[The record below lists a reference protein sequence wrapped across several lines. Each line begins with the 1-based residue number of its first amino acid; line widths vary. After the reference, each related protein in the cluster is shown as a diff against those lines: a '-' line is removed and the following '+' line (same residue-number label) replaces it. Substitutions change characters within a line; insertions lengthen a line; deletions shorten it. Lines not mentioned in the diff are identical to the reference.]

1 MLEIAILAIVI
12 ALIFDF
18 VNGFNDSANSVAT
31 VIGTRVLRPLQAV
44 ALSAA
49 ANFAGPFIFGVAVA
63 TTIAKGIVSPDEIT
77 VYMIIGGLAGAI
89 AWSSLCTYFGLPISN
104 SHSLIG
110 GIMGAGIAGLGFEQ
124 LVFGGLTKVFAGI
137 IIAPIGGMIFG
148 IALAGAIIVF
158 LANRRPAIVNR
169 TFGRLQIISSAWF
182 ALTHGANDG
191 QKTMGIIV
199 LILFSADLIS
209 EIHMPLWV
217 IFAAASAMGLGT
229 FFGGYKV
236 IKTLGVRVTRLR
248 PYQGFAAETGGG
260 LMLAVFAIFGIPA
273 STTHA
278 ITGTIMGAGAARRKT
293 CSSLESQQA
302 DHIFLG
308 NYHTRSR
315 WTWNCI
321 YLRNPFVCIAIH
333 KEVSSSTKNISI
345 H

>member
-1 MLEIAILAIVI
+1 MYELAIAAIIV

-31 VIGTRVLRPLQAV
+31 VIGTRVLKPLHAV

-49 ANFAGPFIFGVAVA
+49 ANFIGPFVFGVAVA

-110 GIMGAGIAGLGFEQ
+110 GIMGAGIIGLGFEQ
-124 LVFGGLTKVFAGI
+124 LVYGGLTKVFTGI
-137 IIAPIGGMIFG
+137 IIAPIGGIIFG
-148 IALAGAIIVF
+148 MVLVGIIIAVF
-158 LANRRPAIVNR
+158 AKRRPAVVNR
-169 TFGRLQIISSAWF
+169 TFGRLSIISSVWL

-217 IFAAASAMGLGT
+217 ILAAASAMGLGT

-236 IKTLGVRVTRLR
+236 IKTLGLKITRLK
-248 PYQGFAAETGGG
+248 PYQGFAAQTGGG
-260 LMLAVFAIFGIPA
+260 VMLAIFAILGIPA

-278 ITGTIMGAGAARRKT
+278 ITGSVMGAGAARRIRAVRWRV
-293 CSSLESQQA
+293 SRQI
-302 DHIFLG
+302 IFSWVITIPGAAGLAIAFT
-308 NYHTRSR
+308 YIIH
-315 WTWNCI
+315 
-321 YLRNPFVCIAIH
+321 LFV
-333 KEVSSSTKNISI
+333 
-345 H
+345 

>member
-1 MLEIAILAIVI
+1 MYELAIVAIII

-31 VIGTRVLRPLQAV
+31 VIGTRVLRPLHAV
-44 ALSAA
+44 AISAI

-63 TTIAKGIVSPDEIT
+63 TTIAKGIVSPDQIT

-110 GIMGAGIAGLGFEQ
+110 GIMGAGIIGLGFEQ
-124 LVFGGLTKVFAGI
+124 LVYGGLTKVFAGI
-137 IIAPIGGMIFG
+137 IIAPIGGIVFG
-148 IALAGAIIVF
+148 MALAGIIIAV
-158 LANRRPAIVNR
+158 LAKRRPAVVNR

-199 LILFSADLIS
+199 LILFSAGIIS

-236 IKTLGVRVTRLR
+236 IKTLGLKITRLK

-260 LMLAVFAIFGIPA
+260 MMLAIFAVLGIPA

-278 ITGTIMGAGAARRKT
+278 ITGTIMGAGAARRKRAVRWKV
-293 CSSLESQQA
+293 SRQI
-302 DHIFLG
+302 IFSWVITIPGAAGLAIAFT
-308 NYHTRSR
+308 YIIH
-315 WTWNCI
+315 
-321 YLRNPFVCIAIH
+321 LFV
-333 KEVSSSTKNISI
+333 
-345 H
+345 

>member
-1 MLEIAILAIVI
+1 MYELAVVAIII

-31 VIGTRVLRPLQAV
+31 VIGTRVLRPLHAV
-44 ALSAA
+44 TISAA

-63 TTIAKGIVSPDEIT
+63 TTIAKGIVSPDQIT
-77 VYMIIGGLAGAI
+77 VYMIMGGLVGAI
-89 AWSSLCTYFGLPISN
+89 VWSSLCTYFGLPISN

-110 GIMGAGIAGLGFEQ
+110 GIMGAGIIGLGFEQ
-124 LVFGGLTKVFAGI
+124 LVYGGLTKVFAGI
-137 IIAPIGGMIFG
+137 IIAPIGGIVFG
-148 IALAGAIIVF
+148 MALAGIIIAV
-158 LANRRPAIVNR
+158 LAKRRPAVVNR

-199 LILFSADLIS
+199 LILFSAGMIS

-217 IFAAASAMGLGT
+217 IFAAAGAMGLGT

-236 IKTLGVRVTRLR
+236 IKTLGLKVTRLK

-278 ITGTIMGAGAARRKT
+278 ITGTIMGAGAARRKRAVRWKV
-293 CSSLESQQA
+293 SRQI
-302 DHIFLG
+302 IFSWVITIPGAAGLAIAFT
-308 NYHTRSR
+308 YIIH
-315 WTWNCI
+315 
-321 YLRNPFVCIAIH
+321 LFV
-333 KEVSSSTKNISI
+333 
-345 H
+345 

>member
-31 VIGTRVLRPLQAV
+31 VIGTRVLRPLHAV

-158 LANRRPAIVNR
+158 LAKRKPAIVNR

-199 LILFSADLIS
+199 LILFSANLID

-236 IKTLGVRVTRLR
+236 IKTLGVKVTRLR

-260 LMLAVFAIFGIPA
+260 MMLAIFAIFGIPA

-278 ITGTIMGAGAARRKT
+278 ITGTIMGAGAARRKRAVRWKV
-293 CSSLESQQA
+293 SRQI
-302 DHIFLG
+302 IFSWVITIPGAAGLG
-308 NYHTRSR
+308 IGFTYIIH
-315 WTWNCI
+315 
-321 YLRNPFVCIAIH
+321 LFV
-333 KEVSSSTKNISI
+333 
-345 H
+345 

>member
-1 MLEIAILAIVI
+1 MIEIAIAAIIV

-31 VIGTRVLRPLQAV
+31 VIGTRVLKPLHAV

-49 ANFAGPFIFGVAVA
+49 ANFVGPFVFGVAVA

-110 GIMGAGIAGLGFEQ
+110 GIMGAGIIGLGFEQ
-124 LVFGGLTKVFAGI
+124 LVYGGLTKVFAGI
-137 IIAPIGGMIFG
+137 IIAPIGGIIFG
-148 IALAGAIIVF
+148 MALVGIIIAVF
-158 LANRRPAIVNR
+158 AKRKPAVVNR
-169 TFGRLQIISSAWF
+169 TFGRLSIISSAWL

-236 IKTLGVRVTRLR
+236 IKTLGLKITRLK
-248 PYQGFAAETGGG
+248 PYQGFAAQTGGG
-260 LMLAVFAIFGIPA
+260 VMLAIFALLGIPA

-278 ITGTIMGAGAARRKT
+278 ITGSVMGAGAARRIRAVRWRV
-293 CSSLESQQA
+293 SRQI
-302 DHIFLG
+302 IFSWVITIPGAAGLAIAFT
-308 NYHTRSR
+308 YIIH
-315 WTWNCI
+315 
-321 YLRNPFVCIAIH
+321 LFV
-333 KEVSSSTKNISI
+333 
-345 H
+345 

>member
-1 MLEIAILAIVI
+1 MIEIAIAAIIV

-31 VIGTRVLRPLQAV
+31 VIGTRVLKPIHAV

-49 ANFAGPFIFGVAVA
+49 ANFVGPFVFGVAVA
-63 TTIAKGIVSPDEIT
+63 TTIAKGIVSPDDIT

-110 GIMGAGIAGLGFEQ
+110 GIMGAGIIGLGFEQ
-124 LVFGGLTKVFAGI
+124 LVYGGLTKVFTGI
-137 IIAPIGGMIFG
+137 IIAPIGGIIFG
-148 IALAGAIIVF
+148 MALVGIIIAIFAK
-158 LANRRPAIVNR
+158 RRPAVVNR
-169 TFGRLQIISSAWF
+169 TFGRLSIISSAWL

-236 IKTLGVRVTRLR
+236 IKTLGLKITRLK
-248 PYQGFAAETGGG
+248 PYQGFAAQTGGG
-260 LMLAVFAIFGIPA
+260 VMLAIFAILGIPA

-278 ITGTIMGAGAARRKT
+278 ITGSVMGAGAARRVRAVRWRV
-293 CSSLESQQA
+293 SRQI
-302 DHIFLG
+302 IFSWVITIPGAAGLAIAFT
-308 NYHTRSR
+308 YIIH
-315 WTWNCI
+315 
-321 YLRNPFVCIAIH
+321 LFV
-333 KEVSSSTKNISI
+333 
-345 H
+345 

>member
-1 MLEIAILAIVI
+1 MIEIAIAAIII

-31 VIGTRVLRPLQAV
+31 VIGTRVLKPLHAV

-49 ANFAGPFIFGVAVA
+49 ANFVGPFVFGVAVA

-110 GIMGAGIAGLGFEQ
+110 GIMGAGIIGLGFEQ
-124 LVFGGLTKVFAGI
+124 LVYGGLTKVFAGI
-137 IIAPIGGMIFG
+137 IIAPIGGIIFG
-148 IALAGAIIVF
+148 MVLVGIIIAVF
-158 LANRRPAIVNR
+158 AKRRPAVVNR
-169 TFGRLQIISSAWF
+169 TFGRLSIISSAWL

-217 IFAAASAMGLGT
+217 ILAAASAMGLGT

-236 IKTLGVRVTRLR
+236 IKTLGLKITRLK
-248 PYQGFAAETGGG
+248 PYQGFAAQTGGG
-260 LMLAVFAIFGIPA
+260 VMLAIFAILGIPA

-278 ITGTIMGAGAARRKT
+278 ITGSVMGAGAARRIRAVRWKV
-293 CSSLESQQA
+293 SRQI
-302 DHIFLG
+302 IFSWVITIPGAAGLAIAFT
-308 NYHTRSR
+308 YIIH
-315 WTWNCI
+315 
-321 YLRNPFVCIAIH
+321 LFV
-333 KEVSSSTKNISI
+333 
-345 H
+345 

>member
-1 MLEIAILAIVI
+1 MIEIAIAAIIV

-31 VIGTRVLRPLQAV
+31 VIGTRVLKPLHAV

-49 ANFAGPFIFGVAVA
+49 ANFVGPFIFGVAVA

-89 AWSSLCTYFGLPISN
+89 AWSLLCTYFGLPISN

-110 GIMGAGIAGLGFEQ
+110 GIMGAGIIGLGFEQ
-124 LVFGGLTKVFAGI
+124 LVYGGLTKVFAGI
-137 IIAPIGGMIFG
+137 IIAPIGGIIFG
-148 IALAGAIIVF
+148 MVLVGIIIAVF
-158 LANRRPAIVNR
+158 AKRKPAVVNR
-169 TFGRLQIISSAWF
+169 TFGRLSIISSAWL

-260 LMLAVFAIFGIPA
+260 VMLAIFALLGIPA

-278 ITGTIMGAGAARRKT
+278 ITGTIMGAGAARRKRAVRWKV
-293 CSSLESQQA
+293 SRQI
-302 DHIFLG
+302 IFSWVITIPGAAGLG
-308 NYHTRSR
+308 IGFTYIIH
-315 WTWNCI
+315 
-321 YLRNPFVCIAIH
+321 LFV
-333 KEVSSSTKNISI
+333 
-345 H
+345 

>member
-1 MLEIAILAIVI
+1 MIDIAIAAIIV

-31 VIGTRVLRPLQAV
+31 VIGTRVLKPLHAV

-49 ANFAGPFIFGVAVA
+49 ANFVGPFVFGVAVA

-110 GIMGAGIAGLGFEQ
+110 GIMGAAIIGLGFET
-124 LVFGGLTKVFAGI
+124 LVYGGLTKVFAGI
-137 IIAPIGGMIFG
+137 IIAPIGGIAFG
-148 IALAGAIIVF
+148 MALAGIIIAVF
-158 LANRRPAIVNR
+158 SRRKPAVVNR
-169 TFGRLQIISSAWF
+169 TFGRLSIISSAWL
-182 ALTHGANDG
+182 ALTNGDNDG
-191 QKTMGIIV
+191 QKTMGIIDH
-199 LILFSADLIS
+199 IMFSADLIS

-236 IKTLGVRVTRLR
+236 IKTLGLKITRLK
-248 PYQGFAAETGGG
+248 PYQGFAAQTGGG
-260 LMLAVFAIFGIPA
+260 LMLAIFAILGIPA

-278 ITGTIMGAGAARRKT
+278 ITGSVMGAGAARRIRAVRWKV
-293 CSSLESQQA
+293 SRQI
-302 DHIFLG
+302 IFSWVITIPGAAGLAIAFT
-308 NYHTRSR
+308 YIIH
-315 WTWNCI
+315 
-321 YLRNPFVCIAIH
+321 LFV
-333 KEVSSSTKNISI
+333 
-345 H
+345 

>member
-1 MLEIAILAIVI
+1 MIEVAIATIIV

-31 VIGTRVLRPLQAV
+31 VIGTRVLKPIHAV

-49 ANFAGPFIFGVAVA
+49 ANFVGPFVFGVAVA

-110 GIMGAGIAGLGFEQ
+110 GIMGAGIIGLGFEQ
-124 LVFGGLTKVFAGI
+124 LVYGGLTKVFTGI
-137 IIAPIGGMIFG
+137 IIAPIGGIIFG
-148 IALAGAIIVF
+148 MVLVGIIIAVF
-158 LANRRPAIVNR
+158 AKRKPAVVNR
-169 TFGRLQIISSAWF
+169 TFGRLSIISSAWL

-236 IKTLGVRVTRLR
+236 IKTLGLKITRLK
-248 PYQGFAAETGGG
+248 PYQGFAAQTGGG
-260 LMLAVFAIFGIPA
+260 VMLAIFAILGIPA

-278 ITGTIMGAGAARRKT
+278 ITGSVMGAGAARRIRAVRWKV
-293 CSSLESQQA
+293 SRQI
-302 DHIFLG
+302 IFSWVITIPGAAGLAIAFT
-308 NYHTRSR
+308 YIIH
-315 WTWNCI
+315 
-321 YLRNPFVCIAIH
+321 LFV
-333 KEVSSSTKNISI
+333 
-345 H
+345 

>member
-1 MLEIAILAIVI
+1 MIEIAIAAIII

-31 VIGTRVLRPLQAV
+31 VIGTRVLKPLHAV

-49 ANFAGPFIFGVAVA
+49 ANFVGPFVFGVAVA

-110 GIMGAGIAGLGFEQ
+110 GIMGAGIIGLGFEQ
-124 LVFGGLTKVFAGI
+124 LVYGGLTKVFTGI
-137 IIAPIGGMIFG
+137 IIAPIGGIIFG
-148 IALAGAIIVF
+148 MVLVGIIIAVF
-158 LANRRPAIVNR
+158 AKRKPAVVNR
-169 TFGRLQIISSAWF
+169 TFGRLSIISSAWL

-236 IKTLGVRVTRLR
+236 IKTLGLKITRLK
-248 PYQGFAAETGGG
+248 PYQGFAAQTGGG
-260 LMLAVFAIFGIPA
+260 VMLAIFAILGIPA

-278 ITGTIMGAGAARRKT
+278 ITGSVMGAGAARRIRAVRWKV
-293 CSSLESQQA
+293 SRQI
-302 DHIFLG
+302 IFSWVITIPGAAGLAIAFT
-308 NYHTRSR
+308 YIIH
-315 WTWNCI
+315 
-321 YLRNPFVCIAIH
+321 LFV
-333 KEVSSSTKNISI
+333 
-345 H
+345 

>member
-1 MLEIAILAIVI
+1 MIEIAIAAIIV

-31 VIGTRVLRPLQAV
+31 VIGTRVLKPLHAV

-49 ANFAGPFIFGVAVA
+49 ANFVGPFVFGVAVA

-110 GIMGAGIAGLGFEQ
+110 GIMGAGIIGLGFEQ
-124 LVFGGLTKVFAGI
+124 LVYGGLTKVFAGI
-137 IIAPIGGMIFG
+137 IIAPIGGVIFG
-148 IALAGAIIVF
+148 MVLVGIIIAVF
-158 LANRRPAIVNR
+158 AKRKPAVVNR
-169 TFGRLQIISSAWF
+169 TFGRLSIISSAWL

-236 IKTLGVRVTRLR
+236 IKTLGLKITRLK
-248 PYQGFAAETGGG
+248 PYQGFAAQTGGG
-260 LMLAVFAIFGIPA
+260 IMLAVFAILGIPA

-278 ITGTIMGAGAARRKT
+278 ITGSVMGAGAARRIRAVRWRV
-293 CSSLESQQA
+293 SRQI
-302 DHIFLG
+302 IFSWVITIPGAAGLAIAFT
-308 NYHTRSR
+308 YIIH
-315 WTWNCI
+315 
-321 YLRNPFVCIAIH
+321 LFV
-333 KEVSSSTKNISI
+333 
-345 H
+345 

>member
-158 LANRRPAIVNR
+158 LAKRKPAIVNR
-169 TFGRLQIISSAWF
+169 TFGRLSIISSAWL

-236 IKTLGVRVTRLR
+236 IKTLGLKITRLK
-248 PYQGFAAETGGG
+248 PYQGFAAQTGGG
-260 LMLAVFAIFGIPA
+260 VMLAIFALLGIPA

-278 ITGTIMGAGAARRKT
+278 ITGSVMGAGAARRIRAVRWRV
-293 CSSLESQQA
+293 SRQI
-302 DHIFLG
+302 IFSWVITIPGAAGLAIAFT
-308 NYHTRSR
+308 YIIH
-315 WTWNCI
+315 
-321 YLRNPFVCIAIH
+321 LFV
-333 KEVSSSTKNISI
+333 
-345 H
+345 

>member
-1 MLEIAILAIVI
+1 MIEIAIAAIIV

-31 VIGTRVLRPLQAV
+31 VIGTRVLKPLHAV

-49 ANFAGPFIFGVAVA
+49 ANFVGPFIFGVAVA

-110 GIMGAGIAGLGFEQ
+110 GIMGAGIIGLGFEQ
-124 LVFGGLTKVFAGI
+124 LVYGGLTKVFAGI
-137 IIAPIGGMIFG
+137 IIAPIGGIIFG
-148 IALAGAIIVF
+148 MVLVGIIIAVF
-158 LANRRPAIVNR
+158 AKRKPAVVNR
-169 TFGRLQIISSAWF
+169 TFGRLSIISSVWL

-236 IKTLGVRVTRLR
+236 IKTLGLKITRLK
-248 PYQGFAAETGGG
+248 PYQGFAAQTGGG
-260 LMLAVFAIFGIPA
+260 VMLAIFALLGIPA

-278 ITGTIMGAGAARRKT
+278 ITGSVMGAGAARRIRAVRWRV
-293 CSSLESQQA
+293 SRQI
-302 DHIFLG
+302 IFSWVITIPGAAGLAIAFT
-308 NYHTRSR
+308 YIIH
-315 WTWNCI
+315 
-321 YLRNPFVCIAIH
+321 LFV
-333 KEVSSSTKNISI
+333 
-345 H
+345 

>member
-1 MLEIAILAIVI
+1 MIEIAIIAIIV

-31 VIGTRVLRPLQAV
+31 VIGTRVLKPLHAV

-49 ANFAGPFIFGVAVA
+49 ANFVGPFVFGVAVA

-124 LVFGGLTKVFAGI
+124 LVYGGLTKVFAGI
-137 IIAPIGGMIFG
+137 IIAPIGGIIFG
-148 IALAGAIIVF
+148 MALVGIVIAIFA
-158 LANRRPAIVNR
+158 RYRPAVVNR
-169 TFGRLQIISSAWF
+169 TFGRLSIISSAWL

-217 IFAAASAMGLGT
+217 ILAAASAMGLGT

-236 IKTLGVRVTRLR
+236 IKTLGFKITRLK
-248 PYQGFAAETGGG
+248 PYQGFAAQTGGG
-260 LMLAVFAIFGIPA
+260 LMLAIFAILGIPA

-278 ITGTIMGAGAARRKT
+278 ITGSVMGAGAARRKRAVRWKV
-293 CSSLESQQA
+293 SRQI
-302 DHIFLG
+302 IFSWIITIPGAAGLG
-308 NYHTRSR
+308 IAFTYIIH
-315 WTWNCI
+315 
-321 YLRNPFVCIAIH
+321 LFV
-333 KEVSSSTKNISI
+333 
-345 H
+345 

>member
-110 GIMGAGIAGLGFEQ
+110 GIMGAGIIGLGFEQ
-124 LVFGGLTKVFAGI
+124 LVYGGLTKVFAGI
-137 IIAPIGGMIFG
+137 IIAPIGGIIFG
-148 IALAGAIIVF
+148 MVLVGIIIAVF
-158 LANRRPAIVNR
+158 AKRKPAVVNR
-169 TFGRLQIISSAWF
+169 TFGRLSIISSAWL

-236 IKTLGVRVTRLR
+236 IKTLGLKITRLK
-248 PYQGFAAETGGG
+248 PYQGFAAQTGGG
-260 LMLAVFAIFGIPA
+260 VMLAIFALLGIPA

-278 ITGTIMGAGAARRKT
+278 ITGSVMGAGAARRIRAVRWKV
-293 CSSLESQQA
+293 SRQI
-302 DHIFLG
+302 IFSWVITIPGAAGLAIAFT
-308 NYHTRSR
+308 YIIH
-315 WTWNCI
+315 
-321 YLRNPFVCIAIH
+321 LFV
-333 KEVSSSTKNISI
+333 
-345 H
+345 

>member
-1 MLEIAILAIVI
+1 MIEIAIAAIIV

-18 VNGFNDSANSVAT
+18 VNGFNDTANSVAT
-31 VIGTRVLRPLQAV
+31 VNGTRVLKPLHAV

-49 ANFAGPFIFGVAVA
+49 ANFVGPFVFGVAVA

-110 GIMGAGIAGLGFEQ
+110 GIMGAAIIGLGFET
-124 LVFGGLTKVFAGI
+124 LVYGGLTKVFTGI
-137 IIAPIGGMIFG
+137 IIAPIGGIIFG
-148 IALAGAIIVF
+148 MVLVGIIIAVF
-158 LANRRPAIVNR
+158 AKRKPAVVNR
-169 TFGRLQIISSAWF
+169 TFGRLSIISSAWL

-217 IFAAASAMGLGT
+217 ILAAASAMGLGT

-236 IKTLGVRVTRLR
+236 IKTLGLKITRLK
-248 PYQGFAAETGGG
+248 PYQGFAAQTGGG
-260 LMLAVFAIFGIPA
+260 VMLAIFALLGIPA

-278 ITGTIMGAGAARRKT
+278 ITGSVMGAGAARRIRAVRWRV
-293 CSSLESQQA
+293 SRLI
-302 DHIFLG
+302 IFSWVITIPGAAGLAIAFT
-308 NYHTRSR
+308 YIIH
-315 WTWNCI
+315 
-321 YLRNPFVCIAIH
+321 LFV
-333 KEVSSSTKNISI
+333 
-345 H
+345 

>member
-1 MLEIAILAIVI
+1 MLEIAIAAIII

-31 VIGTRVLRPLQAV
+31 VIGTRVLRPIHAV
-44 ALSAA
+44 TLSAA

-89 AWSSLCTYFGLPISN
+89 TWSSLCTYFGLPISN

-110 GIMGAGIAGLGFEQ
+110 GIMGAGIAGLGFEK
-124 LVFGGLTKVFAGI
+124 LVLDGLTKVFAGI

-148 IALAGAIIVF
+148 IALAGVIIWIF
-158 LANRRPAIVNR
+158 ARRRPAVVNR

-217 IFAAASAMGLGT
+217 IFAAAAAMGLGT

-236 IKTLGVRVTRLR
+236 IKTLGVKVTRLK

-260 LMLAVFAIFGIPA
+260 LMLAVFAILGIPA

-278 ITGTIMGAGAARRKT
+278 ITGTIMGAGAARRKRAVRWKVSRQIIFSWLIT
-293 CSSLESQQA
+293 IPGAA
-302 DHIFLG
+302 DL
-308 NYHTRSR
+308 
-315 WTWNCI
+315 
-321 YLRNPFVCIAIH
+321 V
-333 KEVSSSTKNISI
+333 
-345 H
+345 

>member
-1 MLEIAILAIVI
+1 MIEIAIGAIII

-31 VIGTRVLRPLQAV
+31 VIGTRVLKPLHAV

-49 ANFAGPFIFGVAVA
+49 ANFVGPFVFGVAVA

-110 GIMGAGIAGLGFEQ
+110 GIMGAGIIGLGFEQ
-124 LVFGGLTKVFAGI
+124 LVYGGLNKVFAGI
-137 IIAPIGGMIFG
+137 IIAPIGGVIFG
-148 IALAGAIIVF
+148 MALVGIIIAVF
-158 LANRRPAIVNR
+158 AKRRPAVVNR
-169 TFGRLQIISSAWF
+169 TFGRLSIISSAWL

-191 QKTMGIIV
+191 QKTLGLSV

-209 EIHMPLWV
+209 DIHMPLWV

-236 IKTLGVRVTRLR
+236 IKTLGLKITRLK
-248 PYQGFAAETGGG
+248 PYQGFAAQTGGG
-260 LMLAVFAIFGIPA
+260 IMLAIFAILGIPA

-278 ITGTIMGAGAARRKT
+278 ITGSVMGAGAARRIRAVRWKV
-293 CSSLESQQA
+293 SRQI
-302 DHIFLG
+302 IFSWVITIPGAAGLAIAFT
-308 NYHTRSR
+308 YIIH
-315 WTWNCI
+315 
-321 YLRNPFVCIAIH
+321 LFV
-333 KEVSSSTKNISI
+333 
-345 H
+345 

>member
-1 MLEIAILAIVI
+1 MIEVAIGAIIV

-31 VIGTRVLRPLQAV
+31 VIGTRVLKPLHAV

-49 ANFAGPFIFGVAVA
+49 ANFVGPFIFGVAVA
-63 TTIAKGIVSPDEIT
+63 TTIAKGIVSPDEVT

-89 AWSSLCTYFGLPISN
+89 SWSSLCTYFGLPISN

-110 GIMGAGIAGLGFEQ
+110 GIMGAGIIGLGFEQ
-124 LVFGGLTKVFAGI
+124 LVYGGLTKVFAGI
-137 IIAPIGGMIFG
+137 IIAPIGGIIFG
-148 IALAGAIIVF
+148 MILVGIIIAIFAK
-158 LANRRPAIVNR
+158 RRPAVVNR
-169 TFGRLQIISSAWF
+169 TFGRLSIISSAWL

-236 IKTLGVRVTRLR
+236 IKTLGLKITRLK
-248 PYQGFAAETGGG
+248 PYQGFAAQTGGG
-260 LMLAVFAIFGIPA
+260 VMLAIFALLGIPA

-278 ITGTIMGAGAARRKT
+278 ITGSVMGAGAARRIRAVRWKV
-293 CSSLESQQA
+293 SRQI
-302 DHIFLG
+302 IFSWVITIPGAAGLAIAFT
-308 NYHTRSR
+308 YIIH
-315 WTWNCI
+315 
-321 YLRNPFVCIAIH
+321 LFV
-333 KEVSSSTKNISI
+333 
-345 H
+345 

>member
-1 MLEIAILAIVI
+1 MIEIAIAAIIV

-31 VIGTRVLRPLQAV
+31 VIGTRVLKPLHAV

-49 ANFAGPFIFGVAVA
+49 ANFVGPFVFGVAVA

-158 LANRRPAIVNR
+158 LAKRKPAIVNR

-236 IKTLGVRVTRLR
+236 IKTLGLKITRLK
-248 PYQGFAAETGGG
+248 PYQGFAAQTGGG
-260 LMLAVFAIFGIPA
+260 VMLAIFALLGIPA

-278 ITGTIMGAGAARRKT
+278 ITGTIMGAGAARRKRAVRWKV
-293 CSSLESQQA
+293 SRQI
-302 DHIFLG
+302 IFSWVITIPGAAGLG
-308 NYHTRSR
+308 IGFTYIIH
-315 WTWNCI
+315 
-321 YLRNPFVCIAIH
+321 LFV
-333 KEVSSSTKNISI
+333 
-345 H
+345 

>member
-1 MLEIAILAIVI
+1 MIEIAIAAIIV

-31 VIGTRVLRPLQAV
+31 VIGTRVLKPLHAV

-49 ANFAGPFIFGVAVA
+49 ANFVGPFVFGVAVA

-89 AWSSLCTYFGLPISN
+89 TWSSLCTYFGLPISN

-110 GIMGAGIAGLGFEQ
+110 GIMGAGIIGLGFEQ
-124 LVFGGLTKVFAGI
+124 LVYGGLTKVFAGI
-137 IIAPIGGMIFG
+137 IIAPIGGIIFG
-148 IALAGAIIVF
+148 MILVGIIIAVF
-158 LANRRPAIVNR
+158 AKRKPAVVNR
-169 TFGRLQIISSAWF
+169 TFGRLSIISSAWL

-236 IKTLGVRVTRLR
+236 IKTLGLKITRLK
-248 PYQGFAAETGGG
+248 PYQGFAAQTGGG
-260 LMLAVFAIFGIPA
+260 VMLAIFAILGIPA

-278 ITGTIMGAGAARRKT
+278 ITGSVMGAGAARRIRAVRWRV
-293 CSSLESQQA
+293 SRQI
-302 DHIFLG
+302 IFSWVITIPGAAGLAIAFT
-308 NYHTRSR
+308 YIIH
-315 WTWNCI
+315 
-321 YLRNPFVCIAIH
+321 LFV
-333 KEVSSSTKNISI
+333 
-345 H
+345 

>member
-1 MLEIAILAIVI
+1 MIEIAIAAIII

-31 VIGTRVLRPLQAV
+31 VIGTRVLKPLHAV

-49 ANFAGPFIFGVAVA
+49 ANFVGPFVFGVAVA

-110 GIMGAGIAGLGFEQ
+110 GIMGAGIIGLGFEQ
-124 LVFGGLTKVFAGI
+124 LVYGGLAKVFAGI
-137 IIAPIGGMIFG
+137 IIAPIGGVIFG
-148 IALAGAIIVF
+148 MVLVGIIIAVF
-158 LANRRPAIVNR
+158 AKRRPAVVNR
-169 TFGRLQIISSAWF
+169 TFGRLQIISSTWF

-217 IFAAASAMGLGT
+217 ILAAASAMSLGT

-236 IKTLGVRVTRLR
+236 IKTLGLRITRLK

-260 LMLAVFAIFGIPA
+260 IMLAAFAILGIPA

-278 ITGTIMGAGAARRKT
+278 ITGSIMGAGAARRIRAVRWKV
-293 CSSLESQQA
+293 SRQI
-302 DHIFLG
+302 IFSWVITIPGAAGLAIAFT
-308 NYHTRSR
+308 YIIH
-315 WTWNCI
+315 
-321 YLRNPFVCIAIH
+321 LFV
-333 KEVSSSTKNISI
+333 
-345 H
+345 

>member
-1 MLEIAILAIVI
+1 MIEIAIAAIIV

-31 VIGTRVLRPLQAV
+31 VIGTRVLKPLHAV

-49 ANFAGPFIFGVAVA
+49 ANFIGPFVFGVAVA

-110 GIMGAGIAGLGFEQ
+110 GIMGAGIIGLGFEQ
-124 LVFGGLTKVFAGI
+124 LVYGGLAKVFAGI
-137 IIAPIGGMIFG
+137 IIAPIGGIIFG
-148 IALAGAIIVF
+148 MVLVGIIIAVF
-158 LANRRPAIVNR
+158 AKRRPAVVNR
-169 TFGRLQIISSAWF
+169 TFGRLSIISSAWL

-236 IKTLGVRVTRLR
+236 IKTLGLKITRLK
-248 PYQGFAAETGGG
+248 PYQGFAAQTGGG
-260 LMLAVFAIFGIPA
+260 VMLAIFAILGIPA

-278 ITGTIMGAGAARRKT
+278 ITGSVMGAGAARRVRAVRWRV
-293 CSSLESQQA
+293 SRQI
-302 DHIFLG
+302 IFSWVITIPGAAGLAIAFT
-308 NYHTRSR
+308 YIIH
-315 WTWNCI
+315 
-321 YLRNPFVCIAIH
+321 LFV
-333 KEVSSSTKNISI
+333 
-345 H
+345 

>member
-1 MLEIAILAIVI
+1 MIEIAIAAIIV

-31 VIGTRVLRPLQAV
+31 VIGTRVLKPLHAV

-49 ANFAGPFIFGVAVA
+49 ANFVGPFVFGVAVA

-110 GIMGAGIAGLGFEQ
+110 GIMGAGIIGLGFEQ
-124 LVFGGLTKVFAGI
+124 LVYGGLTKVFAGI
-137 IIAPIGGMIFG
+137 IIAPIGGIIFG
-148 IALAGAIIVF
+148 MVLVGIIIAVF
-158 LANRRPAIVNR
+158 AKRKPAVVNR
-169 TFGRLQIISSAWF
+169 TFGRLSIISSAWL

-236 IKTLGVRVTRLR
+236 IKTLGLKITRLK
-248 PYQGFAAETGGG
+248 PYQGFAAQTGGG
-260 LMLAVFAIFGIPA
+260 VMLAIFALLGIPA

-278 ITGTIMGAGAARRKT
+278 ITGTIMGAGAARRKRAVRWKV
-293 CSSLESQQA
+293 SRQI
-302 DHIFLG
+302 IFSWVITIPGAAGLG
-308 NYHTRSR
+308 IGFTYIIH
-315 WTWNCI
+315 
-321 YLRNPFVCIAIH
+321 LFV
-333 KEVSSSTKNISI
+333 
-345 H
+345 

>member
-18 VNGFNDSANSVAT
+18 VKGFNDSANSVAT

-124 LVFGGLTKVFAGI
+124 LVLGGLTKVFAGI

-158 LANRRPAIVNR
+158 LAKRKPAIVNR

-260 LMLAVFAIFGIPA
+260 VMLAIFALLGIPA

-278 ITGTIMGAGAARRKT
+278 ITGTIMGAGAARRKRAVRWKV
-293 CSSLESQQA
+293 SRQI
-302 DHIFLG
+302 IFSWVITIPGAAGLG
-308 NYHTRSR
+308 IGFTYIIH
-315 WTWNCI
+315 
-321 YLRNPFVCIAIH
+321 LFV
-333 KEVSSSTKNISI
+333 
-345 H
+345 

>member
-1 MLEIAILAIVI
+1 MYELAIAAIII

-31 VIGTRVLRPLQAV
+31 VIGTRVLKPLHAV

-49 ANFAGPFIFGVAVA
+49 ANFIGPFVFGVAVA

-110 GIMGAGIAGLGFEQ
+110 GIMGAAIIGLGFET
-124 LVFGGLTKVFAGI
+124 LVYGGLTKVFAGI
-137 IIAPIGGMIFG
+137 IIAPIGGIVFG
-148 IALAGAIIVF
+148 MVLAGIIIAVF
-158 LANRRPAIVNR
+158 ARRKPAVVNR
-169 TFGRLQIISSAWF
+169 TFGRLSIISSAWL

-199 LILFSADLIS
+199 LILFSAGIIS

-217 IFAAASAMGLGT
+217 IVAAASAMGLGT

-236 IKTLGVRVTRLR
+236 IKTLGLKITRLK
-248 PYQGFAAETGGG
+248 PYQGFAAQTGGG
-260 LMLAVFAIFGIPA
+260 MMLAIFAVLGIPA

-278 ITGTIMGAGAARRKT
+278 ITGSVMGAGAARRKRAVRWKV
-293 CSSLESQQA
+293 SRQI
-302 DHIFLG
+302 IFSWVITIPGAAGLAIAFT
-308 NYHTRSR
+308 YIIH
-315 WTWNCI
+315 
-321 YLRNPFVCIAIH
+321 LFV
-333 KEVSSSTKNISI
+333 
-345 H
+345 

>member
-1 MLEIAILAIVI
+1 MIEIAIAAIII

-31 VIGTRVLRPLQAV
+31 VIGTRVLRPLHAV

-49 ANFAGPFIFGVAVA
+49 ANFVGPFVFGVAVA

-110 GIMGAGIAGLGFEQ
+110 GIMGAGIIGLGFEQ
-124 LVFGGLTKVFAGI
+124 LVYGGLTKVFAGI
-137 IIAPIGGMIFG
+137 IIAPIGGIVFG
-148 IALAGAIIVF
+148 MALAGIIIAV
-158 LANRRPAIVNR
+158 LAKRRPAIVNR

-236 IKTLGVRVTRLR
+236 IKTLGLRVTRLK

-260 LMLAVFAIFGIPA
+260 LMLAIFAILGIPA

-278 ITGTIMGAGAARRKT
+278 ITGTIMGAGAARRIRAVRWNV
-293 CSSLESQQA
+293 SRQI
-302 DHIFLG
+302 IFSWVITIPGAAGLAIAFT
-308 NYHTRSR
+308 YIIH
-315 WTWNCI
+315 
-321 YLRNPFVCIAIH
+321 LFV
-333 KEVSSSTKNISI
+333 
-345 H
+345 